1 MVILPA
7 PNFQHD
13 LPLHSL
19 PKGYGFITCPCANS
33 SNVFAVP
40 VTGPRCDPR

>member
-13 LPLHSL
+13 LPIHSL
-19 PKGYGFITCPCANS
+19 PKGRGFITCPCAD
-33 SNVFAVP
+33 SNNVLAVW
-40 VTGPRCDPR
+40 VTGQRCDPR